1 MIATAQKPLEPQGGL
16 VGLFGNLAPRGA
28 VLKRSAADETLFE
41 KTGRAV
47 VFNSLEDLA
56 NRIDDPDLDI
66 TRDDIMV
73 LQNAG
78 PKSASGMP
86 EAGYLPI
93 PKKLSAQGVKDMIR
107 ILDARMSGTAF
118 GTIILHVA
126 PEASIGGPL
135 ALVRNGDQI
144 RLSVKEK
151 SIQLLV
157 SDAEPWRSVNRNGK
171 ARTSRRNNGAAM
183 TGSMRA
189 RSRKRTRAAIS
200 HFCQPIASQ
209 TQPETEAET

>member
-1 MIATAQKPLEPQGGL
+1 M
-16 VGLFGNLAPRGA
+16 
-28 VLKRSAADETLFE
+28 KRSAADETLFE

-66 TRDDIMV
+66 TKDDFMV

-93 PKKLSAQGVKDMIR
+93 PKKLSSQGVKDMVR
-107 ILDARMSGTAF
+107 ISDARMSGTAF

-126 PEASIGGPL
+126 PEASVGGPL
-135 ALVRNGDQI
+135 ALVHNGDQI
-144 RLSVKEK
+144 KLSVANK
-151 SIQLLV
+151 SIELLV
-157 SDAEPWRSVNRNGK
+157 SDEELAQRKFEWKSDNVPPEQRRGYDRLYAAEVSQADEGCDF
-171 ARTSRRNNGAAM
+171 A
-183 TGSMRA
+183 
-189 RSRKRTRAAIS
+189 
-200 HFCQPIASQ
+200 FLQPIASENK
-209 TQPETEAET
+209 PKD